1 MRIHE
6 IPAGDD
12 ALTRRFWE
20 IGKAADELGRPWSG
34 YWSWPAA
41 RASFHASLAATA
53 PNKKVLLAAYDGD
66 TMVGTAELNLPQL
79 DNTHVAR
86 LEVYVEPLHQRAGAG
101 TALVEAAHERVAAE
115 GRTVVLTEVA
125 TPRGTDASPG
135 LRLARRL
142 GYETEVV
149 DVMKVA
155 DLEETQPS
163 WEALLA
169 ETKAAAEGYTMR
181 SWWGRCPDDLV
192 AGFCTVIE
200 TFFSEVPVGE
210 LDVEPQRWDEQR
222 LREKEE
228 RFALA
233 GRHETTT
240 LAIAPDGE
248 IVGMTEA
255 MVSDHAPD
263 RAFQGSTIVAP
274 EHRGHRLGLRLKST
288 NHLLLRQAFPG
299 CRTMLTGNADVNA
312 AMNAVNDRLGFR
324 PVEQVHEMQ
333 RRLVTR

>member
-6 IPAGDD
+6 IPADHEP
-12 ALTRRFWE
+12 LTRRFWE
-20 IGKAADELGRPWSG
+20 IGRAADEQGRPWSG
-34 YWSWPAA
+34 YWSWEAA
-41 RASFHASLAATA
+41 RASFHASLASDA
-53 PNKKVLLAAYDGD
+53 PNAKVLLGAYDGE
-66 TMVGTAELNLPQL
+66 TMVGAAELNLPRL
-79 DNTHVAR
+79 DNAHVAR
-86 LEVYVEPLHQRAGAG
+86 LEVYVDPPHQRAGAG
-101 TALVEAAHERVAAE
+101 TALVRAAHERIAEE

-125 TPRGTDASPG
+125 TPLGAAESPG

-149 DVMKVA
+149 DDMKVA
-155 DLEETQPS
+155 DLDETAPS
-163 WEALLA
+163 WEPILA
-169 ETKAAAEGYTMR
+169 ETRAAAEGYTLR

-192 AGFCTVIE
+192 DGFCRVIE
-200 TFFSEVPVGE
+200 TFFREVPVGE

-228 RFALA
+228 RFERA

-274 EHRGHRLGLRLKST
+274 EHRGHRLGLRLKAT
-288 NHLLLRQAFPG
+288 NHLLLREAFPG
-299 CRTMLTGNADVNA
+299 CRTMLTGNADVNV
-312 AMNAVNDRLGFR
+312 AMNAVNERLGFR
-324 PVEQVHEMQ
+324 PVERVHEMQ
-333 RRLVTR
+333 RRLGRP